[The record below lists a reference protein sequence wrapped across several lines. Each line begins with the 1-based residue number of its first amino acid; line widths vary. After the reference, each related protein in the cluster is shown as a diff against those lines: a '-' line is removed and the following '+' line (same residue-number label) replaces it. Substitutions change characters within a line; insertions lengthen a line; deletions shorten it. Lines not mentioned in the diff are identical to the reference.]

1 MVNGKKMPLKFTTE
15 KFCQIFLTY
24 FYLFIFFLMRTRFE
38 DRENAAEHYF
48 FFNFNVRKTL
58 SIVAHGS
65 SEGEDEGY

>member
-1 MVNGKKMPLKFTTE
+1 
-15 KFCQIFLTY
+15 
-24 FYLFIFFLMRTRFE
+24 MRTRFE